1 LNLALDTT
9 YSLGSDLSGVGV
21 YSRELL
27 LALAQAHPEQ
37 QFQWHYR
44 PHRFFKSFRESLPQN
59 ATRRL
64 LLDSFGPRNG
74 LFHGLNQRLPI
85 SRFKKQIA
93 TFHDLFVMTAEYSTP
108 EFRARFTEQARRA
121 AGEADRIIAVSQ
133 FTANQVHELFGIPH
147 DRIRVI
153 HHGIQPLPIYPRPYE
168 RAPEK
173 IILHVGAI
181 QQRKNIARLVR
192 AFAAVSTD
200 WRLVLAGSA
209 GYGAAE
215 ILAEIETNPR
225 ITVTGYISNHELAH
239 YYSRASIFAFPSL
252 DEGFGMPVL
261 EAMRAGVAVIA
272 SNHSAVPEV
281 CGDAALLIDPLDE
294 DALACALTNLTMDAE
309 NRARLVALGQAR
321 AAQFSWQRAAEETW
335 SVYQELTSLPRQQ
348 FSKL

>member
-37 QFQWHYR
+37 KFQWHYR
-44 PHRFFKSFRESLPQN
+44 PHRFFKSFRDQLPDN

-64 LLDSFGPRNG
+64 LFDGWGPRNA
-74 LFHGLNQRLPI
+74 LFHGLNQRLPTR
-85 SRFKKQIA
+85 RFKKQIA
-93 TFHDLFVMTAEYSTP
+93 TFHDLFVMTAEYSTS

-133 FTANQVHELFGIPH
+133 FTANQVHELFAVPH

-153 HHGIQPLPIYPRPYE
+153 HHGIQPLPIYP

-192 AFAAVSTD
+192 AFAAAPID

-215 ILAEIETNPR
+215 ILEEIAANPR
-225 ITVTGYISNHELAH
+225 ITVTGYISNNELAR
-239 YYSRASIFAFPSL
+239 YYAKAAIFAFPSL

-261 EAMRAGVAVIA
+261 EAMRAGVPVIA
-272 SNHSAVPEV
+272 SNRSAVPEV

-294 DALACALTNLTMDAE
+294 DALAGALRNLTNDEET
-309 NRARLVALGQAR
+309 RAKLVSLGEVR
-321 AAQFSWQRAAEETW
+321 AAQFSWEQAAQQTW
-335 SVYQELTSLPRQQ
+335 SVYQELISLPRQQ
-348 FSKL
+348 S